1 MKNED
6 KLKNESEVKN
16 RCELKKNASE
26 VSEEVELC
34 ECDCVRERY
43 VSTEMQSKNAFQKT
57 RNLLI

>member
-16 RCELKKNASE
+16 LCELKKNGSE

-34 ECDCVRERY
+34 ECDCVCERC
-43 VSTEMQSKNAFQKT
+43 VSTDIQTKNVFQKT
-57 RNLLI
+57 A